1 MDKVLSTRIDEG
13 IIKRV
18 HLLSQKLNTS
28 KKAVIEA
35 AILLYCQRIAE
46 ENRIDVLDQTFG
58 SWVREESPEQ
68 TVKSARNNFKESM
81 ERHH

>member
-1 MDKVLSTRIDEG
+1 MDKVLSTRINEG

-18 HLLSQKLNTS
+18 NFLSQKLNTS

-35 AILLYCQRIAE
+35 AILLYCQSIE
-46 ENRIDVLDQTFG
+46 EKNRIDVLDQRFG
-58 SWVREESPEQ
+58 SWVREEPPEQ
-68 TVKSARNNFKESM
+68 TVKSARNKFQESM